1 MNGCWRKWRQEMDKA
16 RRYLGLARKAGL
28 LVTGEESCGD
38 TVAAGKAKL
47 LLLASD
53 ASPTAAK
60 RARSFLAGHRAPLE
74 TLPWEKESLSALL
87 GKRGCSMLC
96 FTDLP
101 LAARF
106 ASAMAEELPQWA
118 DTAALLS
125 RREDKAARRKAA
137 PRKHERGG
145 T

>member
-1 MNGCWRKWRQEMDKA
+1 MDKA
-16 RRYLGLARKAGL
+16 QSYLGLARKAGL
-28 LVTGEESCGD
+28 LSMGEDGCGD
-38 TVAAGKAKL
+38 TVSAGRAKL

-53 ASPTAAK
+53 ASPGTVK
-60 RARSFLAGHRAPLE
+60 RAKAMLAGHRAPME
-74 TLPWEKESLSALL
+74 TLPWERETLSALL
-87 GKRGCSMLC
+87 GKAGCSILC

-106 ASAMAEELPQWA
+106 AAAMADASPQWG
-118 DTAALLS
+118 DTAELLA
-125 RREDKAARRKAA
+125 RREEKAARRKAA